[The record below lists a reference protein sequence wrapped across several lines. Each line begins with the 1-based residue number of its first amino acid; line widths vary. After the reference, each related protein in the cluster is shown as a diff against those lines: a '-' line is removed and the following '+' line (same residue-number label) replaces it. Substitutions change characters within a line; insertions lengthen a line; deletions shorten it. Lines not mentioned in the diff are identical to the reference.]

1 MAAIV
6 KKYQQS
12 DVAKAFL
19 GFCYEKQKPVTVTL
33 RKQASTPTIN
43 NCNAFL
49 LLLRIMKG
57 WESYGGPRPYFA
69 LKCFQ
74 LTFGTGEK

>member
-12 DVAKAFL
+12 DAVKAFRGL
-19 GFCYEKQKPVTVTL
+19 CYEKQKPATVTL
-33 RKQASTPTIN
+33 REQAPTPTIN

-49 LLLRIMKG
+49 LLLRIMKV
-57 WESYGGPRPYFA
+57 WDSYGGPRPYFA

-74 LTFGTGEK
+74 LTFGTRGK

>member
-12 DVAKAFL
+12 DAVKAFRGL
-19 GFCYEKQKPVTVTL
+19 CYEKQKPATVTL
-33 RKQASTPTIN
+33 REQAPTPTIN

-49 LLLRIMKG
+49 LLLRIMKV
-57 WESYGGPRPYFA
+57 
-69 LKCFQ
+69 
-74 LTFGTGEK
+74 